1 MNKVT
6 LSVAALAAISVPV
19 QMQAAELTQ
28 TEKDAN
34 KVVKEEIQYQIDLAI
49 NYIGKNCPDVSTEYQ
64 NRLSTL
70 TADLIKDAES
80 IVLTETVKKVYL
92 DNVQAIRDEAVQAQ
106 KPYTSYNNIITEWNK
121 LDKEYTKATD
131 AVKATSSDEKDA
143 FRVYKLN
150 ELKSFGVEA
159 IKTKIDGY
167 DLTKQDIVT
176 DEKSIKATIAAT
188 LKNVQD
194 AVKDLDTQ
202 KSTFNTNEANYNE
215 IAKGIAAAKSLYNE
229 KVQEAITKL
238 SGVYADWQE
247 LAKADL
253 KKMYAEISDV
263 ETLNGSKD
271 SHANASKYYGANKD
285 ALEIIT
291 GKLNTALSIY
301 LQNKTKQEGYKTQ
314 YDAEITNTGKTGFQD
329 RLDAVKTDLKKNK
342 VTSLDGDVTTIQG
355 LIDTLKAKLQG
366 YYEKHQT
373 QNIASDASYK
383 DSKIGDKLTKLETAA
398 QPLVANYK
406 AYDVMTK
413 SIAEV
418 QKTFDA
424 AKKKATETLSA
435 DKKYNAGDH
444 MTEYGGTI
452 QNSINTLTSTVES
465 KYKAVEA
472 VKYQSTFSTS
482 KIETSITTYGTYAG
496 NALAAYNAAS
506 EKVSKAQP
514 ELEKLIEVSKEDT
527 NVTVDGTVAGDS
539 YASVIAQLQKEIKN
553 INDTIALANT
563 LDGEK
568 HMLKMQ
574 ATGKLTCTDVSKW
587 NTEEAYKANQELFVK
602 NNGIAAAT
610 NIVNKVTELKATL
623 SSTIEKAKGSV
634 DELGNQYDN
643 INKEVERLKGLVDKV
658 EDPEWD
664 SEAKDAYEK
673 AADVVAKLTPKY
685 NELLKLQPDVDKLF
699 AAAEAAKANKKA
711 YDEVLTKVTA
721 VTTEKGKTET
731 SLNSGTYSSYYT
743 TQNTKYGETDLNK
756 IKKDEIEPAYKDIK
770 MVEKKDGIISK
781 LDVLINNI
789 KGLPALA
796 KENNTANKALTDK
809 YNAVVKAYDAAYKYI
824 SENDKTSEGATYLS
838 ELAAVKTGLD
848 TLNLNI
854 TNYYNQGLSKSKQQA
869 TLDALDA
876 KNEAIK
882 SIQDRQKAGYNE
894 AIAADNKAQH
904 DTFVTTWNN
913 AYSAFQKAVTIL
925 DQFTHITNEAL
936 SVAKENLNA
945 THTNI
950 MEYADKL
957 NKLMADENVA
967 YQKVSS
973 PDFYNSFDFRTEAN
987 GYKTKINEEI
997 AAYQKKVN
1005 DVAKSLYQT
1014 EINNANTALSSAKS
1028 AISTYHKTVKD
1039 NAFADVKKDIEDA
1052 KKALD
1057 NSDSMFAVK
1066 LDEWLPTFEGLDK
1079 KLTNDKEK
1087 AADAE
1092 FTLCYEKAMEVYSA
1106 DKEAIAKL
1114 GNIKNQ
1120 TYLTALDSRKKS
1132 YIDAAKKSYDSSK
1145 DNTFSQLTAILN
1157 KLNNIYTVAYNTVTG
1172 VKEKKT
1178 SVRAAAEKEADAN
1191 GKNLEAYNVLT
1202 QQLADIETAYDK
1214 VVDEIAGLVVYGQI
1228 GEVFTAA
1235 QDIYSDIDSK
1245 AKDIETWKTNK
1256 QCVAQ
1261 KDAKAIE
1268 VTFKNANDSKVI
1280 DLKKSINGAEYTAL
1294 QAEIKRIDE
1303 YYNKAAATDL
1313 NAVKEYT
1320 EKIAQLSKTIDAI
1333 NKAYVYENNYS
1344 KTIQAYLLVQDTIAQ
1359 YDKTLAEIADA
1370 AACQK
1375 VADEIKVDIAPAEK
1389 ALNAAVAK
1397 AKYDKVIEKQYGL
1410 RADEITATLNEIKAG
1425 VDNTL
1430 ADGTILLFKN
1440 NFYSALEKLVA
1451 EKTTKLEK
1459 DVKSIYDAH
1468 KTNDEVYSKL
1478 LKKLNDASDKLAEV
1492 SMEIAE
1498 YNYLDEWTTDVPENY
1513 FDVEEGGIMPL
1524 EETEVKTITIP
1535 MTQYMET
1542 EMRRAME
1549 YSALYLE
1556 GQNEDYALTNEKTD
1570 GDFKLPAESE
1580 YCINNYSS
1588 KIDDYLKLASH
1599 QETVRGVEAITD
1611 ANEALFD
1618 AVATADNYGPT
1629 AFAELDETYKNIK
1642 KLSELAKNYE
1652 DSVYTGKSIVTGIDG
1667 EILNNGKPKTYKY
1680 LTEAW
1685 PKVKSRLAELT
1696 LAIAQFSDDVFAKSY
1711 LLGDANKDGKVN
1723 VKDYDEVRNMIFNGV
1738 EYEDIE
1744 DEAVRLSAD
1753 ANEDKAINVADL
1765 SVISNI
1771 IFKPEAVSTTPV
1783 RRSSYLNNKVNVG
1796 ELTTAVESEE
1806 TTIFGK
1812 TVRIALNVNS
1822 EEEMTNGQMDITLP
1836 AGMKLAGVSA
1846 SARTENHAVAA
1857 SEIAEGVQRVLI
1869 TSFENKAIE
1878 GTTGAVAYLDVEI
1891 ESGYNGGDITV
1902 QNILFTD
1909 SKARSLALTNNGG
1922 NATTGIDSIQAAT
1935 VKERIYSVGGQMKK
1949 ALQRG
1954 LNIIVGE
1961 NGEAKTVLKK

>member
-92 DNVQAIRDEAVQAQ
+92 DNVEGIRNEAVQAQ
-106 KPYTSYNNIITEWNK
+106 KPYTSRDNLIAKWNT
-121 LDKEYTKATD
+121 LNTEYTKDTL
-131 AVKATSSDEKDA
+131 AVTTICPDKNDA

-167 DLTKQDIVT
+167 DLTKQYIVA
-176 DEKSIKATIAAT
+176 DEKSIEATITAT
-188 LKNVQD
+188 LKKVQD
-194 AVKDLDTQ
+194 AVKEDLKEQ
-202 KSTFNTNEANYNE
+202 KDKFDANEKAYND
-215 IAKGIAAAKSLYNE
+215 IAKGIADAKSLYNE
-229 KVQEAITKL
+229 KVQEAITNL

-253 KKMYAEISDV
+253 KKYYAEISDV

-271 SHANASKYYGANKD
+271 SHANASKYYKDNTSALDTIKDNLDTALDTYLNNKD
-285 ALEIIT
+285 
-291 GKLNTALSIY
+291 
-301 LQNKTKQEGYKTQ
+301 KQETEKNT
-314 YDAEITNTGKTGFQD
+314 YDAERTGFQD
-329 RLDAVKTDLKKNK
+329 SLNSIKTDLKENN

-355 LIDTLKAKLQG
+355 LIDTLKAKLQE

-373 QNIASDASYK
+373 EKIADDASYK
-383 DSKIGDKLTKLETAA
+383 DSKKKIKEKLPKLKKAA
-398 QPLVANYK
+398 DTLVDNYK
-406 AYDVMTK
+406 AYDAMTD
-413 SIAEV
+413 SIAAV

-424 AKKKATETLSA
+424 AKKKATETLSK

-444 MTEYGGTI
+444 MTVCGGKI
-452 QNSINTLTSTVES
+452 QTSIKTMTSTVES
-465 KYKAVEA
+465 KYKEVKAVE
-472 VKYQSTFSTS
+472 YQSKFSTDNI
-482 KIETSITTYGTYAG
+482 KTSIKNYVTYADS
-496 NALAAYNAAS
+496 ALVAYNAAS
-506 EKVSKAQP
+506 DTISKAQP
-514 ELEKLIEVSKEDT
+514 ELEKLIKVSKEDT
-527 NVTVDGTVAGDS
+527 NVTVNGEVDGKS
-539 YASVIAQLQKEIKN
+539 YAYYIALLQKQIEN

-574 ATGKLTCTDVSKW
+574 AARKLSCTDVSEW
-587 NTEEAYKANQELFVK
+587 NTVEAYKANKELFVK
-602 NNGIAAAT
+602 NNAIEAAT
-610 NIVNKVTELKATL
+610 NIVNKVTELKKTL

-634 DELGNQYDN
+634 GELGNQYDT

-658 EDPEWD
+658 EVPEWD
-664 SEAKDAYEK
+664 ETYDK
-673 AADVVAKLTPKY
+673 AAGVVAELTPKY
-685 NELLKLQPDVDKLF
+685 NELLELQPDVDKLF
-699 AAAEAAKANKKA
+699 ADAEAAKANKKA
-711 YDEVLTKVTA
+711 KDEVDKKVEAVTA
-721 VTTEKGKTET
+721 EKVET
-731 SLNSGTYSSYYT
+731 DKALKADKYSSYYT
-743 TQNTKYGETDLNK
+743 TQNTTYGETDLDK
-756 IKKDEIEPAYKDIK
+756 IKEDEIEPAYKDIK

-781 LDVLINNI
+781 LDVLIKNI

-809 YNAVVKAYDAAYKYI
+809 FAAVETAHADAYKYI

-838 ELAAVKTGLD
+838 ELAAVRTGLD

-913 AYSAFQKAVTIL
+913 AYGAFQEAVTIL
-925 DQFTHITNEAL
+925 DQFTHITNKAL

-945 THTNI
+945 THTKI
-950 MEYADKL
+950 MGYADKL

-967 YQKVSS
+967 YHKVSS
-973 PDFYNSFDFRTEAN
+973 PDFYNSYNFRKDAIDYKTEINKEIADYQKTVN
-987 GYKTKINEEI
+987 AQAKNVYQTKIND
-997 AAYQKKVN
+997 AYK
-1005 DVAKSLYQT
+1005 D
-1014 EINNANTALSSAKS
+1014 LSSAEIDIKS
-1028 AISTYHKTVKD
+1028 YHETVKNNAFSDVKADINAAKTALGSASDETVKD
-1039 NAFADVKKDIEDA
+1039 P
-1052 KKALD
+1052 
-1057 NSDSMFAVK
+1057 MFAVK
-1066 LDEWLPTFEGLDK
+1066 LDKWLPTFEGLDK
-1079 KLTNDKEK
+1079 KLSNDKEK

-1092 FTLCYEKAMEVYSA
+1092 FTLCYNKAVEVYSA

-1114 GNIKNQ
+1114 GNINNK
-1120 TYLTALDSRKKS
+1120 TYLDSLDSHKKE
-1132 YIDAAKKSYDSSK
+1132 YIDAAKKSYDQTK
-1145 DNTFSQLTAILN
+1145 DDTFSQLSTILEN
-1157 KLNNIYTVAYNTVTG
+1157 LNNIYEKVYSG
-1172 VKEKKT
+1172 VSGEKEKKT
-1178 SVRAAAEKEADAN
+1178 SVRAAAEKEAEGN

-1202 QQLADIETAYDK
+1202 KQLADIETAYDK
-1214 VVDEIAGLVVYGQI
+1214 VVDEFAGLVVYGQI

-1235 QDIYSDIDSK
+1235 QKIYSDIDSK
-1245 AKDIETWKTNK
+1245 AGEIETWKTDK
-1256 QCVAQ
+1256 QCVD
-1261 KDAKAIE
+1261 KEKNKAIKE
-1268 VTFKNANDSKVI
+1268 TFKKANDSKII
-1280 DLKKSINGAEYTAL
+1280 DLKKIINPAEYTAL

-1313 NAVKEYT
+1313 NAVKGYR

-1333 NKAYVYENNYS
+1333 NEAYDYSKNYS

-1375 VADEIKVDIAPAEK
+1375 VADEIKADIAPAEK
-1389 ALNAAVAK
+1389 ALNAAVAM

-1451 EKTTKLEK
+1451 EETKKLEK
-1459 DVKSIYDAH
+1459 DVKSMYKDH
-1468 KTNDEVYSKL
+1468 QTNDEVYSYL
-1478 LKKLNDASDKLAEV
+1478 LGELNSAREKFEQV
-1492 SMEIAE
+1492 SLEIAD
-1498 YNYLDEWTTDVPENY
+1498 YNYLGDWTIDVPETY
-1513 FDVEEGGIMPL
+1513 FDSEEGGIMPL
-1524 EETEVKTITIP
+1524 EETEVKFITIP
-1535 MTQYMET
+1535 MTQYYET
-1542 EMRRAME
+1542 VLSRQMVL
-1549 YSALYLE
+1549 SA
-1556 GQNEDYALTNEKTD
+1556 QNLEDYHDKYELVSSDKKD
-1570 GDFKLPAESE
+1570 SE
-1580 YCINNYSS
+1580 INDYSDL
-1588 KIDDYLKLASH
+1588 IDEYLKDASH
-1599 QETVRGVEAITD
+1599 QETVLGIDSITV
-1611 ANEALFD
+1611 ANEALFN
-1618 AVATADNYGPT
+1618 VSTADKKYGPI
-1629 AFAELDETYKNIK
+1629 ALAELQETYENIK
-1642 KLSELAKNYE
+1642 KLSKLAVNYE
-1652 DSVYTGKSIVTGIDG
+1652 DSVYNGREIVTGIDG
-1667 EILNNGKPKTYKY
+1667 EILNNGKPTTYKY

-1696 LAIAQFSDDVFAKSY
+1696 LAIAQFSEDVFAKSY

-1846 SARTENHAVAA
+1846 TARTENHAVAA

-1869 TSFENKAIE
+1869 TSFENNAIE

>member
-19 QMQAAELTQ
+19 QMQAAELTK
-28 TEKDAN
+28 TEKEAN
-34 KVVKEEIQYQIDLAI
+34 EVVKKEIQYQIDLAI

-80 IVLTETVKKVYL
+80 IVLTETVKQVYL
-92 DNVQAIRDEAVQAQ
+92 GNVQDIRDKAVQAQ

-121 LDKEYTKATD
+121 LDEEYANAKK
-131 AVKATSSDEKDA
+131 AVKTTSPDEKDA

-167 DLTKQDIVT
+167 DLTKQDIVA
-176 DEKSIKATIAAT
+176 DEKSIKATITAT

-202 KSTFNTNEANYNE
+202 KSTFNTNEANYKE
-215 IAKGIAAAKSLYNE
+215 IADSIADAKSLYND
-229 KVQEAITKL
+229 KVQLAIKEL

-253 KKMYAEISDV
+253 KKIYAEISDV

-271 SHANASKYYGANKD
+271 SHANASKYYADNKS
-285 ALEIIT
+285 ALATIP
-291 GKLNTALSIY
+291 GKLNTALSSY
-301 LQNKTKQEGYKTQ
+301 LDKKTTQEKYKTE
-314 YDAEITNTGKTGFQD
+314 YDAEITNKGKTGFQD
-329 RLDAVKTDLKKNK
+329 RLDAVKKDLKDNK
-342 VTSLDGDVTTIQG
+342 VTSLDGNVTTIQG

-373 QNIASDASYK
+373 QDIAKDASYK
-383 DSKIGDKLTKLETAA
+383 DSKIGYKLTKLEKDAT
-398 QPLVANYK
+398 PLVANYQ
-406 AYDVMTK
+406 AYDAMTK

-418 QKTFDA
+418 QKTFDE
-424 AKKKATETLSA
+424 AKKKATETLSD

-444 MTEYGGTI
+444 MTVCGGKI
-452 QNSINTLTSTVES
+452 QASINTLTSTVES
-465 KYKAVEA
+465 QYKAVKA
-472 VKYQSTFSTS
+472 VDYKTNKFSTS
-482 KIETSITTYGTYAG
+482 KIETSITTYGTYAD

-527 NVTVDGTVAGDS
+527 NVTVDGTVAGKS

-568 HMLKMQ
+568 HMVKMQ
-574 ATGKLTCTDVSKW
+574 ATGKLSCTDVSKW
-587 NTEEAYKANQELFVK
+587 NTEEAYKTNKDLFKK

-610 NIVNKVTELKATL
+610 NIVAKVKELKATL
-623 SSTIEKAKGSV
+623 SSTIEKAKGSK
-634 DELGNQYDN
+634 DELGNQYDK
-643 INKEVERLKGLVDKV
+643 IIKEVARLKGLVDKV
-658 EDPEWD
+658 EDPEWNE
-664 SEAKDAYEK
+664 EAVDAYEK
-673 AADVVAKLTPKY
+673 AAGVVAELTPKY
-685 NELLKLQPDVDKLF
+685 NELLELQPDVDKLF

-711 YDEVLTKVTA
+711 YDEVLTKADAVTA
-721 VTTEKGKTET
+721 EKVKTEND
-731 SLNSGTYSSYYT
+731 LKADTYSSYYT
-743 TQNTKYGETDLNK
+743 TQNTNYGVTDLDK
-756 IKKDEIEPAYKDIK
+756 IKNDEIEPAYKDIK

-796 KENNTANKALTDK
+796 MDNNTADKALKDK
-809 YNAVVKAYDAAYKYI
+809 HKAVVEAYDAAYEYI

-848 TLNLNI
+848 TLNTNI
-854 TNYYNQGLSKSKQQA
+854 KNYYNQGLSKSKQQA

-882 SIQDRQKAGYNE
+882 SITDRQKAGYNE

-913 AYSAFQKAVTIL
+913 AYSAFQEAVTIL
-925 DQFTHITNEAL
+925 DQFTHITNKAL
-936 SVAKENLNA
+936 SVAKENLN
-945 THTNI
+945 TYHTAI
-950 MEYADKL
+950 MQYADKL
-957 NKLMADENVA
+957 NELMAEENVA

-973 PDFYNSFDFRTEAN
+973 PDFYNSFDFRTKAID
-987 GYKTKINEEI
+987 YKTNIKDTI
-997 AAYQKKVN
+997 ADYQKTVNAEAKKV
-1005 DVAKSLYQT
+1005 YQT
-1014 EINNANTALSSAKS
+1014 TINKAYTDLSSAKS
-1028 AISTYHKTVKD
+1028 AISSYHKTVTD
-1039 NAFADVKKDIEDA
+1039 NAFSDVEADIKAAKTALGSGTEVKDP
-1052 KKALD
+1052 
-1057 NSDSMFAVK
+1057 MFAVK
-1066 LDEWLPTFEGLDK
+1066 LDKWLPTFEGLDK

-1092 FTLCYEKAMEVYSA
+1092 FTLCYNKAVEVYSA

-1114 GNIKNQ
+1114 GNINNK
-1120 TYLTALDSRKKS
+1120 TYLDSLDSRKKL
-1132 YIDAAKKSYDSSK
+1132 YIDAAKNDFDKSK
-1145 DNTFSQLTAILN
+1145 DKTFSQLSTILE
-1157 KLNNIYTVAYNTVTG
+1157 KLKSIYTVAYNSVVG
-1172 VKEKKT
+1172 VEEKKT

-1202 QQLADIETAYDK
+1202 QQLAGIETAYDK
-1214 VVDEIAGLVVYGQI
+1214 VVDEFAGLVVYGQI
-1228 GEVFTAA
+1228 GKVFTDA
-1235 QDIYSDIDSK
+1235 QKIYSDIDSK
-1245 AKDIETWKTNK
+1245 AGEIETWKTDK
-1256 QCVAQ
+1256 QCVD
-1261 KDAKAIE
+1261 KKKNKAIE
-1268 VTFKNANDSKVI
+1268 ETFKNANDSKVI
-1280 DLKKSINGAEYTAL
+1280 DLKKSINPAEYTAL
-1294 QAEIKRIDE
+1294 KAEIKRIDE

-1333 NKAYVYENNYS
+1333 NEAYDYSKNYS

-1375 VADEIKVDIAPAEK
+1375 VADEIKADIAPAEK
-1389 ALNAAVAK
+1389 ALNAAVAM
-1397 AKYDKVIEKQYGL
+1397 AKYDKVIEKQFGL
-1410 RADEITATLNEIKAG
+1410 CADEITATLNEIKAG

-1451 EKTTKLEK
+1451 EKTKKLEK
-1459 DVKSIYDAH
+1459 DVKSMYEDH
-1468 KTNDEVYSKL
+1468 KTNDDVYSYL
-1478 LKKLNDASDKLAEV
+1478 LGKLNSAREKFEQV
-1492 SMEIAE
+1492 SLEIAD
-1498 YNYLDEWTTDVPENY
+1498 YNYLDGWTIDVLDSY
-1513 FDVEEGGIMPL
+1513 FDSEEGGIMPL
-1524 EETEVKTITIP
+1524 EETEVKFITIP
-1535 MTQYMET
+1535 MTQYYET
-1542 EMRRAME
+1542 ELSRKMVK
-1549 YSALYLE
+1549 SAQNLE
-1556 GQNEDYALTNEKTD
+1556 DLHDKYELVSSHK
-1570 GDFKLPAESE
+1570 KESE
-1580 YCINNYSS
+1580 INDYSDL
-1588 KIDDYLKLASH
+1588 IDDYLTDASH
-1599 QETVRGVEAITD
+1599 HETVLGIDSITV
-1611 ANEALFD
+1611 ANEALFN
-1618 AVATADNYGPT
+1618 VSTADKKYGPI
-1629 AFAELDETYKNIK
+1629 ALAELQETYENIK
-1642 KLSELAKNYE
+1642 NLSELAKNYE
-1652 DSVYTGKSIVTGIDG
+1652 NSVFTGQSIVTGIDG
-1667 EILNNGKPKTYKY
+1667 EILNNGKPITYEY

-1696 LAIAQFSDDVFAKSY
+1696 LAIAQFSEDVFAKSY

-1765 SVISNI
+1765 SAISNI
-1771 IFKPEAVSTTPV
+1771 IFNPKPVTTTPV

-1846 SARTENHAVAA
+1846 TARTENHAVAA